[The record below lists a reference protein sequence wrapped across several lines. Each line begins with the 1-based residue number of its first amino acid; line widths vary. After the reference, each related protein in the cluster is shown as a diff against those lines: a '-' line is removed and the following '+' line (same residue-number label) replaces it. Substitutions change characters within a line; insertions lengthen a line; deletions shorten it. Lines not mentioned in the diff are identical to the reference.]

1 MQEDKKTIDV
11 KKQLILGAL
20 AQTMKELRGNRSQFI
35 IGAENDISTSIISIA
50 ERGKK
55 DPQLTTIFKIAEA
68 FDLSVVDFL
77 AKVCE
82 KLPAAFEMID
92 K

>member
-11 KKQLILGAL
+11 KKQLILDAL

-35 IGAENDISTSIISIA
+35 ISAENDISTSIISIA

-82 KLPAAFEMID
+82 KLPANFEMID